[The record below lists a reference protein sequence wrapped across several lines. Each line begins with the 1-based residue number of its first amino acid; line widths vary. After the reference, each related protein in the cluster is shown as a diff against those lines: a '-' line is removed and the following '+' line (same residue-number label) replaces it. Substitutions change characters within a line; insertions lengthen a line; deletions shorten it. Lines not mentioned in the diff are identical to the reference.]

1 MNMSSIFD
9 QHRSR
14 FGFHPC
20 DYTLFLKLKYLH
32 KHYWIAVRQ
41 FHTWHRW
48 FRKEPQNRIGTE
60 PKYSQAFV
68 ENVPWAKP
76 VKAGFKLYPRT
87 VHDHGVIELYQ
98 SARVPSREPVESFSP
113 ETVAAIEALFAKVQ
127 QEVEARR

>member
-1 MNMSSIFD
+1 MSSTFN

-41 FHTWHRW
+41 FHTLHRW

-60 PKYSQAFV
+60 PKYCQAFM

-113 ETVAAIEALFAKVQ
+113 ETVAAIEALFVKVQ

>member
-1 MNMSSIFD
+1 MSSTFN

-20 DYTLFLKLKYLH
+20 DYTLFLKLKYLR

-113 ETVAAIEALFAKVQ
+113 ETFAAIEALFVKVQ